1 MADGTP
7 IPAGLPPRYASYLLP
22 SFSLPFKRR
31 QVSPVNPCFST
42 PPAENAVPPL
52 SSSPTESTLSS
63 SVGSS
68 SVSSYAPSRPS
79 FASSS
84 DDYVPSVEVQAQS
97 LPGNSRLLKVYP
109 DTIRCSTCSTD
120 LAFASQIV
128 SKGFTGRYGRAYL
141 VSPPGGEGRGEPGA
155 GKLINIKIGKTESRM
170 LVTGSHDV
178 ADITCNI
185 CHAKVGWKYVD
196 AKEDAQ
202 KYKVGK
208 YILETNR
215 TVDFKHWDDDTTSL
229 GVPEFP
235 ATATTQKPKKTMDAE
250 PIVFDSEDEDECDDI
265 FSGTWDPAVVAKR
278 RAHKAPRPSRRG
290 L

>member
-128 SKGFTGRYGRAYL
+128 SKGFTG
-141 VSPPGGEGRGEPGA
+141 
-155 GKLINIKIGKTESRM
+155 
-170 LVTGSHDV
+170 SHDV

>member
-7 IPAGLPPRYASYLLP
+7 IPAGPPPRYASYLLP

-31 QVSPVNPCFST
+31 QFAHRVYTLELGRKLLGRRGAS
-42 PPAENAVPPL
+42 AVAAWEL
-52 SSSPTESTLSS
+52 E
-63 SVGSS
+63 
-68 SVSSYAPSRPS
+68 AP
-79 FASSS
+79 
-84 DDYVPSVEVQAQS
+84 ES
-97 LPGNSRLLKVYP
+97 LPGHDQVLDVLDGPGLRLA
-109 DTIRCSTCSTD
+109 DR
-120 LAFASQIV
+120 
-128 SKGFTGRYGRAYL
+128 
-141 VSPPGGEGRGEPGA
+141 
-155 GKLINIKIGKTESRM
+155 
-170 LVTGSHDV
+170 SHDV

-185 CHAKVGWKYVD
+185 CHAKLGWKYVD